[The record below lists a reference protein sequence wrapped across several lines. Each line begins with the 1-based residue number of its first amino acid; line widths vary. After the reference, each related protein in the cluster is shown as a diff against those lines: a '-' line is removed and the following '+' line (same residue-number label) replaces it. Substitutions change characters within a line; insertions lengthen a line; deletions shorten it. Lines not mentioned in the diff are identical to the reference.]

1 MKQSV
6 DVLDY
11 AGEICTGLKK
21 GVLLTTRVGDKVN
34 TMTIGWGT
42 LGWEWNKLVFVAY
55 VRENRYTYS
64 MLQKHGEFTVNI
76 PMDGAD
82 PSIIKYCGS
91 VSGAD
96 HNKIQDMNLTLE
108 PSVHVSVPG
117 IREFPLTLECR
128 VIYSQPQPPEF
139 LPKAVQSRFYSSIPG
154 TGEEAQH
161 IAFYGEILG
170 AYMVI

>member
-11 AGEICTGLKK
+11 AGEICRALKK
-21 GVLLTTRVGDKVN
+21 GVLLTTQAGDRVN

-64 MLQKHGEFTVNI
+64 MLQKHGEFTINI
-76 PMDGAD
+76 PLGRSD
-82 PSIIKYCGS
+82 PSAVKYCGS

-96 HNKIQDMNLTLE
+96 HDKIQDLNLTLE

-128 VIYSQPQPPEF
+128 VIYSQPQPPEL
-139 LPKAVQSRFYSSIPG
+139 LPDAVRTRFYSSNPG

-170 AYMVI
+170 AYVID